1 MPVAVPLAIAGA
13 SVVGAVAQS
22 SAASKAAKAQTQA
35 SQLAAQT
42 QKDFYGQSKEV
53 LNPYIQGGT
62 QAYSTLNNL
71 LGVGGNSETMQSTL
85 ESLPGYQFSLGQG
98 LKATQGG
105 YAARG
110 LGSSG
115 GALKGAANY
124 ATGLA
129 NNQYGNYVGQL
140 QNSATTGA
148 NAASALAGYGTQTGQ
163 GVAGNQVGAGN
174 AQAGAAVATGNAIAN
189 AGNSIGQYYTLK
201 NLLTSQQGPSSTAP
215 AGFWGQGQATGIENG
230 YN

>member
-1 MPVAVPLAIAGA
+1 MPSITLPMAIAGA
-13 SVVGAVAQS
+13 AAVGAGATIYASGRAS
-22 SAASKAAKAQTQA
+22 SAQTKAAQV
-35 SQLAAQT
+35 AAQT

-53 LNPYIQGGT
+53 LNPYIQGGN

-71 LGVGGNSETMQSTL
+71 LGVGGNSATMQSTL
-85 ESLPGYQFSLGQG
+85 ESLPGYQFSLDQG

-148 NAASALAGYGTQTGQ
+148 NAANALAGYGTQTGS
-163 GVAGNQVGAGN
+163 GIAGNQIGAGN
-174 AQAGAAVATGNAIAN
+174 AQAGAAMAAGNAVAN
-189 AGNSIGQYYTLK
+189 GANSIGQYYTLK
-201 NLLTSQQGPSSTAP
+201 NLLTSQQSPSSSAP
-215 AGFWGQGQATGIENG
+215 SYYFDSGNSNYQNG
-230 YN
+230 